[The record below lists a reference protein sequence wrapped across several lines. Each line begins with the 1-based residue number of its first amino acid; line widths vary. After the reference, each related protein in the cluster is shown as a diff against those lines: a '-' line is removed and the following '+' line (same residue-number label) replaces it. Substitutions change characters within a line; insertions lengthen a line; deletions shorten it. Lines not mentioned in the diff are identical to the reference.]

1 MSPYV
6 IVACC
11 LLTGVTSSRF
21 LLVPFDHKGNLNF
34 LLVLGQELHERG
46 HDVDVLVPKH
56 SEALVTS
63 YGLHPLVAPYTVDT
77 DNVLGEGVFKAG
89 GGGLELVWKSRKMV
103 NITVTQL
110 RELFADDV
118 FVQRLKA
125 KNYDLILIDGY
136 DFARALLVIPH
147 YLDVK
152 FIAINARND
161 PWMARVPSLPVEG
174 MVPVAYMDENS
185 GIVDRLKTLFGRVM
199 TYLFL
204 SSPTPLLG
212 ISDDLIAELVPEKPN
227 PGFAA
232 LYR

>member
-11 LLTGVTSSRF
+11 LLTAVTSSRL

-89 GGGLELVWKSRKMV
+89 GGGLESVLTAQ
-103 NITVTQL
+103 NIQP
-110 RELFADDV
+110 R
-118 FVQRLKA
+118 VQVSPRS
-125 KNYDLILIDGY
+125 II
-136 DFARALLVIPH
+136 
-147 YLDVK
+147 
-152 FIAINARND
+152 
-161 PWMARVPSLPVEG
+161 
-174 MVPVAYMDENS
+174 VPVPPLQHS
-185 GIVDRLKTLFGRVM
+185 PIFGH
-199 TYLFL
+199 
-204 SSPTPLLG
+204 
-212 ISDDLIAELVPEKPN
+212 
-227 PGFAA
+227 
-232 LYR
+232 